1 MNSNQFCYLMPLF
14 LGFLVSCSSD
24 LSEPLESDFNEKI
37 VEKSQSSTR
46 TLDEAIKIANDAR
59 SMFDDNSSSR
69 SFVSREVNL
78 NDISYVTSAIS
89 RSESHTLIYVINYK
103 DEAGFAVVSAKK
115 TKDSPLLAVT
125 ESGRYTTIEEC
136 DNPGFAMFMD
146 MAVNYV
152 AESPVNPSKTINPG
166 DFVIQETRR
175 EVEVR
180 GDTVLPRVKMKWGQ
194 EGIYGQ
200 FCPNGV
206 AGCSNTA
213 AAMAMSYF
221 EYPTKL
227 SLSYINGGRELIL
240 DWNNIKRHI
249 SGSYNFCCAPNAP
262 HSVIAKLMRELGKR
276 SNSTYNT
283 DPNTT
288 STKMSA
294 TRATLKGLGYTVSSI
309 DNYSQHCFRGVGGG
323 IIIVGGTRKYIED
336 DKEKSVGHM
345 WVVSGDKYKW
355 THVVEYVRDIDKP
368 DWKILSDCVN
378 EEMYNYFNWGF
389 DGINDGYFYDGV
401 FAWNSNVNYKYN
413 VKYFSIKR

>member
-1 MNSNQFCYLMPLF
+1 MNSNQLCYLMPLF
-14 LGFLVSCSSD
+14 LGFLASCSSD

-78 NDISYVTSAIS
+78 NDISYVTSALS
-89 RSESHTLIYVINYK
+89 RSESDTLIYVINYK

-152 AESPVNPSKTINPG
+152 AESPVNPSKTIKPG

-180 GDTVLPRVKMKWGQ
+180 GDTGLPRVKMKWGQ
-194 EGIYGQ
+194 SGIYGK

-206 AGCSNTA
+206 TGCSNTA
-213 AAMAMSYF
+213 AAMAISYF

-240 DWNNIKRHI
+240 DWDNIKRHI
-249 SGSYNFCCAPNAP
+249 SGSYDFCCAPNAP
-262 HSVIAKLMRELGKR
+262 HSTIGHLMRELGKR
-276 SNSTYNT
+276 SNSDYSN
-283 DPNTT
+283 PNAT
-288 STKMSA
+288 STVTSK
-294 TRATLKGLGYTVSSI
+294 TRETLAGLGYTVSSI
-309 DNYSQHCFRGVGGG
+309 ANYKKQCFRGVRGG
-323 IIIVGGTRKYIED
+323 IILVRGDRMYTENG
-336 DKEKSVGHM
+336 KEKSVGHM
-345 WVVSGDKYKW
+345 WVVSGSKYKW

-368 DWKILSDCVN
+368 DWKVLSDCEN

-389 DGINDGYFYDGV
+389 DGINDGYFHDGV
-401 FAWNSNVNYKYN
+401 FAWNSEKDYKYN
-413 VKYFSIKR
+413 VKYFSITK